1 MTLTRANIVLVSVGL
16 SMLGLVMIYSA
27 TYREYDAA
35 YLWIRALHLALGL
48 GTFIVVSRLQYTSWR
63 KAAPALYFLIFV
75 VLVLVLIPG
84 LGKEVGGAR
93 RWFDLGPLS
102 VQPAEFAKLVAV
114 LVTACA
120 VSRLPP
126 GSGLP
131 LRSLAAV
138 GALFLLVLLEPD
150 FGTSVVLLAG
160 VAGTLWASELATK
173 PLLVSGAAGFV
184 ALVLVMLAEPYRRE
198 RFAAFLDPWAQAD
211 GDGYQVVQSLVAI
224 KSGGF
229 FGAGAGA
236 GAQGSAVPEIGT
248 DMMFAL
254 VAEEL
259 GLIGMIG
266 VILAF
271 CYLVLSGFRISLAA
285 PTVLARCMAAG
296 ISTMFA
302 FQATFNIGAAMGVLP
317 LAGMTLPFLS
327 YGGSNLIVCFA
338 ATGALYRIA
347 KDCERAHGISPSTR
361 RKPTDTNSRRRN
373 GRTRDPR
380 AMRGR

>member
-16 SMLGLVMIYSA
+16 SLLGLVMIYSA
-27 TYREYDAA
+27 TYREYDAT
-35 YLWIRALHLALGL
+35 YLGIRLLHLALGL
-48 GTFIVVSRLQYTSWR
+48 GTFVVVSRLQYTSWR
-63 KAAPALYFLIFV
+63 KAAPALYFLIVV
-75 VLVLVLIPG
+75 VLVFVLIPG
-84 LGKEVGGAR
+84 VGKEVGGAR

-102 VQPAEFAKLVAV
+102 LQPAEFAKLVAV

-160 VAGTLWASELATK
+160 VAGALWASELATK
-173 PLLVSGAAGFV
+173 PLLLSGAVGFL
-184 ALVLVMLAEPYRRE
+184 ALVLVMLAEPYRRA
-198 RFAAFLDPWAQAD
+198 RFAVFLDPWAQAD
-211 GDGYQVVQSLVAI
+211 GDGYQIVQSLVAI

-236 GAQGSAVPEIGT
+236 GAQGPTVPEIGT

-259 GLIGMIG
+259 GLLGMIG

-285 PTVLARCMAAG
+285 PTVLARCVAAG
-296 ISTMFA
+296 FSTMFA
-302 FQATFNIGAAMGVLP
+302 VQATFNIGAAMGVLP

-327 YGGSNLIVCFA
+327 YGGSSLIVCFA

-347 KDCERAHGISPSTR
+347 KDGERAHGVSPSKR
-361 RKPTDTNSRRRN
+361 RKPTDTNSRRRYR
-373 GRTRDPR
+373 RTRDPR